1 MEELAFPAWAR
12 WRLWW
17 ALLLGASLL
26 AFALWARELWSLL
39 LGVLL
44 LGAFAL
50 HFRRTGYAV
59 ALEPEGLRYEGRFYP
74 RGALKGVRLDPLLG
88 RLRLDF
94 GGDGLPLPLGLPGW
108 DEVLAHLGAVSYTH
122 LTLPTKA

>member
-59 ALEPEGLRYEGRFYP
+59 ALGPEGSVTRAGFIP
-74 RGALKGVRLDPLLG
+74 
-88 RLRLDF
+88 
-94 GGDGLPLPLGLPGW
+94 GGP
-108 DEVLAHLGAVSYTH
+108 
-122 LTLPTKA
+122 

>member
-59 ALEPEGLRYEGRFYP
+59 ALRARGAPLRGQVLSPGGPEGRE
-74 RGALKGVRLDPLLG
+74 A
-88 RLRLDF
+88 
-94 GGDGLPLPLGLPGW
+94 
-108 DEVLAHLGAVSYTH
+108 
-122 LTLPTKA
+122 

>member
-59 ALEPEGLRYEGRFYP
+59 ASSP
-74 RGALKGVRLDPLLG
+74 RGSVTRAGFIP
-88 RLRLDF
+88 
-94 GGDGLPLPLGLPGW
+94 GGP
-108 DEVLAHLGAVSYTH
+108 
-122 LTLPTKA
+122 

>member
-59 ALEPEGLRYEGRFYP
+59 ALGS
-74 RGALKGVRLDPLLG
+74 RGSVTRAGFIP
-88 RLRLDF
+88 
-94 GGDGLPLPLGLPGW
+94 GGP
-108 DEVLAHLGAVSYTH
+108 
-122 LTLPTKA
+122 